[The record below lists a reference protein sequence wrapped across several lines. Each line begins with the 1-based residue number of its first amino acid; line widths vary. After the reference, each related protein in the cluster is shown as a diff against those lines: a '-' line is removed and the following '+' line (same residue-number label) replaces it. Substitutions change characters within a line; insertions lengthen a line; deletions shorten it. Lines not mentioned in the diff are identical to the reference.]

1 MKTQKKNEK
10 LKKFITNFAI
20 RNSVDDE
27 DSEIGKMAAICGY
40 GARLAYI
47 DTNGDIRIKNMIPIM
62 LFLLAT
68 IF

>member
-1 MKTQKKNEK
+1 MKTQKKRKVE
-10 LKKFITNFAI
+10 KFITNFAI

-47 DTNGDIRIKNMIPIM
+47 DTNGDIRIKNIDPYNVI
-62 LFLLAT
+62 LLAT